1 MDSQIFQLPWHLTD
15 NLEQVERNGGE
26 VGGRDAKQENY
37 NSSTIRHCS
46 VWHLQCPASTSCCQK
61 EWSLHPKLY
70 YWISFALWRFFDVLF
85 TFLWPSYPRVVQCSY
100 RARSNSSAKTF
111 EWKCFKPALISA
123 TFLNGTQA
131 NFTTEPNILLC
142 HRKVFVEIKVQRQS
156 GVSTAQMISCWQRA
170 L

>member
-1 MDSQIFQLPWHLTD
+1 MEKIEMDSQIFQLPWHLTD

-26 VGGRDAKQENY
+26 GGMPNKRITTPPPFVTARFDTCSAQPQHLAVKRNGVFILNY
-37 NSSTIRHCS
+37 TTEYHLHCELVS
-46 VWHLQCPASTSCCQK
+46 QG
-61 EWSLHPKLY
+61 
-70 YWISFALWRFFDVLF
+70 
-85 TFLWPSYPRVVQCSY
+85 CSY
-100 RARSNSSAKTF
+100 KARSNSSAKTDL
-111 EWKCFKPALISA
+111 WVKMLRFKPALISA

-156 GVSTAQMISCWQRA
+156 GVNTAQMIACWQRA

>member
-15 NLEQVERNGGE
+15 NLEQVERNGRE

-61 EWSLHPKLY
+61 EWSLHPQLY
-70 YWISFALWRFFDVLF
+70 YWISFALWTRISGLQLQSKEQFISEDGPLSENAPFQAGAHLGH
-85 TFLWPSYPRVVQCSY
+85 FLKW
-100 RARSNSSAKTF
+100 NSSRFYDGVKYF
-111 EWKCFKPALISA
+111 ALPQKS
-123 TFLNGTQA
+123 FCGL
-131 NFTTEPNILLC
+131 
-142 HRKVFVEIKVQRQS
+142 IKVQRQS
-156 GVSTAQMISCWQRA
+156 GVNTAQMIACWQRA